1 METIVKSMLDGLTQ
15 EQQQSILS
23 ILFCYIIHH
32 IVIRVSHCVTIF
44 KMHHIRITNVVT
56 KASIRESK

>member
-44 KMHHIRITNVVT
+44 KN
-56 KASIRESK
+56 ASHTYHKCSNKGLNKRK